1 MAAESDSSSSNE
13 GIENAAI
20 LMMALGEEEAANVL
34 RHLGPKEVQQLGE
47 SIARLRGIG
56 LERVE
61 QVIDRFDV
69 EAAKHT
75 TLVDDPD
82 GYVKNVLHRAL
93 GDDKARLVV
102 GRIATKKPEPKGIDT
117 LKWMDADA
125 VVELLRHEHPQVI
138 AAILV
143 HLEPDQGAG
152 VLKKLPDA
160 LRNDV
165 VMRVATLD
173 GIAPEAMAELNDL
186 MAALLSGGRAASA
199 AKPATLGGPKAAAA
213 MLNLLGG
220 AEAAVLDHIRGA
232 DEELGEKLADAMFI
246 FDDLIKLDDKGI
258 QAVLKEIQSDSLVVA
273 LKGAAPGLRDRIFK
287 NMSSRAAETLRE
299 DLDARG
305 PVRLTEVEAQQ
316 KEILKTVRRLIEEG
330 QIIMSG
336 GGGEQML

>member
-1 MAAESDSSSSNE
+1 MAAEPDNNE
-13 GIENAAI
+13 GVENAAI

-47 SIARLRGIG
+47 SIAKLRGIG

-61 QVIDRFDV
+61 QVIERFDV

-102 GRIATKKPEPKGIDT
+102 GRMAKKPEAKGIDT

-125 VVELLRHEHPQVI
+125 VVELLRHEHPQVM

-160 LRNDV
+160 VRNDV

-186 MAALLSGGRAASA
+186 MAALLSGGRAVSA
-199 AKPATLGGPKAAAA
+199 AKPATLGGPKTAAA

-220 AEAAVLDHIRGA
+220 GEAAVLEHVREA
-232 DEELGEKLADAMFI
+232 DAELGDKLADAMFI

-258 QAVLKEIQSDSLVVA
+258 QSVLKEIQSDSLVVA
-273 LKGAAPGLRDRIFK
+273 LKGAAPALRDMIFK

-316 KEILKTVRRLIEEG
+316 KEILKTVRRLVDEG
-330 QIIMSG
+330 QIVMSG